1 LRPGVET
8 APGPQLWKDPVMET
22 LPDEGLVAFVK
33 EDCPTCVLV
42 APVLAEL
49 QAAGAELT
57 VITQDDP
64 AFPDGLGAVHDAD
77 LGLSWHNDIE
87 TVPTLLRRG
96 AGAEQGR
103 IVGWSRPAWEEFT
116 DVDGL
121 GVDLPEHRP
130 GCGSLSVDPDLADTL
145 AARFDGT
152 GLAARRVEF
161 ASQEDEFEA
170 MFERG
175 WSDGLPLVPPT
186 PERVLRMLDGTS
198 RDPSDVVAIVP
209 PDLTEA
215 TVEKVAINAVMAG
228 CKPEYLPVV
237 LAALEA
243 ICTDEFNMH
252 GVLATTMGV
261 GPILMVNGP
270 IRHEIGMN
278 SGMNVLGQG
287 NRANS
292 TIGRA
297 VQLCVRNLG
306 GGRPGEIDR
315 ATQGGPAKL
324 GLCFAEDEEGSAWT
338 SLAESRGFDASVS
351 TVTAF
356 CGESPRIVFDQMA
369 RTPDALIASF
379 VATLLGNVHPRLT
392 GMDTTIVVCPEHMA
406 RFREAGWDRARF
418 LEELTSRLMVEVDGI
433 LRGVDGIEEGIP
445 RGLGLE
451 GAQLPKF
458 REILLVHAGGP
469 AGLFS
474 STFGGWVSGPMGSV
488 PVTKEITR

>member
-1 LRPGVET
+1 MTTVAKP
-8 APGPQLWKDPVMET
+8 A
-22 LPDEGLVAFVK
+22 LPEGIVAVVK
-33 EDCPTCVLV
+33 RDCPTCVLV
-42 APVLAEL
+42 VPVLEEL
-49 QAAGAELT
+49 ADAGVALT
-57 VITQDDP
+57 VYTQDDP
-64 AFPDGLGAVHDAD
+64 GFPESGTPPIDDTD
-77 LGLSWHNDIE
+77 LSLSWHHEIE
-87 TVPTLLRRG
+87 TVPTLLKVGDGVETERV
-96 AGAEQGR
+96 
-103 IVGWSRPAWEEFT
+103 VGWSRTQWQDLTGIAE
-116 DVDGL
+116 L
-121 GVDLPEHRP
+121 GADLPEQRP
-130 GCGSLSVDPDLADTL
+130 GCGSLSVDPSLSDELMVRFSGSTL
-145 AARFDGT
+145 T
-152 GLAARRVEF
+152 SRRVGF
-161 ASQEDEFEA
+161 AALEDEFEA
-170 MFERG
+170 AFDRG
-175 WSDGLPLVPPT
+175 WTDGLPVVPPT
-186 PERVLRMLDGTS
+186 EARVMRMLEGTT
-198 RDPSDVVAIVP
+198 RAADDLVAVVP
-209 PDLTEA
+209 PDLVEV
-215 TVEKVAINAVMAG
+215 TVEQVAVNAVMAG